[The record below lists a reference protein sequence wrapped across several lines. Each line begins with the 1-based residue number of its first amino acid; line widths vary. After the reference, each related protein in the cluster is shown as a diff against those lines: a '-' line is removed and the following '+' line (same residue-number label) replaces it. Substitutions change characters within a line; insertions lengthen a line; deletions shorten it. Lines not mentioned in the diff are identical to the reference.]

1 MPPLRAIERRRSN
14 VWKSNE
20 QKKRDDAQDEAAREL
35 ARKAGE
41 DDAEDE
47 IPSDDDDD
55 ADDDAPAPPADPTVA
70 DDDAIQLQC
79 DALSAVRVADLRRR
93 LRENGRAELATV
105 RASDLDA
112 GLTGPEKSASTLLLL
127 RRRLATV
134 LVAQSS

>member
-1 MPPLRAIERRRSN
+1 MNRR
-14 VWKSNE
+14 
-20 QKKRDDAQDEAAREL
+20 KKREDAQDEAAREL

-41 DDAEDE
+41 DDDEDE
-47 IPSDDDDD
+47 IPSDHDDD
-55 ADDDAPAPPADPTVA
+55 ADDDAPDDDAPAPPADPPVA

-93 LRENGRAELATV
+93 LRENGRANLATA
-105 RASDLDA
+105 RASNLGA
-112 GLTGPEKSASTLLLL
+112 GLTGSEKSASTLLLL